1 MERREPQALSEVVAN
16 EVYAIERVP
25 SPGNLVISPGAILL
39 SQTDHHG
46 VQLLVDPGKSWRFPL
61 LGAVTLLCH
70 QLPVPGQNG
79 VGFVENIPMRLRESH
94 LISPMAID

>member
-1 MERREPQALSEVVAN
+1 MERREPQALSRVVAN
-16 EVYAIERVP
+16 EVCAIERVP
-25 SPGNLVISPGAILL
+25 SPGTLVRSPGAILL
-39 SQTDHHG
+39 SQTNHHG
-46 VQLLVDPGKSWRFPL
+46 VRLLVELGKSWHVPL

-79 VGFVENIPMRLRESH
+79 VEFVENIPIRLRESH